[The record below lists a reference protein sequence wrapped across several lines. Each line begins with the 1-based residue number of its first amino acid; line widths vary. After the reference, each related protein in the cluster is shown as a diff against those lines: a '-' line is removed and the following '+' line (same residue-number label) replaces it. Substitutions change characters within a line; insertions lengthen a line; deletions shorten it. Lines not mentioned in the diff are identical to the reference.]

1 MNDTLTI
8 EQAIDYIFAAP
19 DDQEF
24 VNRASRLTTGHIDDK
39 ERYMAIHARVSDRF
53 AKLLR
58 AGIHPNYVP
67 TPPHPRNPCTD
78 PA

>member
-24 VNRASRLTTGHIDDK
+24 VNRASMLTTGPVDDK
-39 ERYMAIHARVSDRF
+39 ERYKSIHSQVSYRL
-53 AKLLR
+53 AELLR
-58 AGIHPNYVP
+58 AGIQPNYVP
-67 TPPHPRNPCTD
+67 RPPHPCNGR
-78 PA
+78 